1 MFSYQCFGSKYI
13 EFVPDPEFK
22 PNLEPDPGLG
32 YQFLIK
38 TVKNC
43 TEYAIKIFFFKFAV
57 GNAV

>member
-1 MFSYQCFGSKYI
+1 MVEHYSVFSYQCFGSKYI

-43 TEYAIKIFFFKFAV
+43 IRGAKFS
-57 GNAV
+57 